1 MINGLTILMLFNID
15 KFTYQEMAGVAILV
29 STLAISNA
37 LLLDGRNYANN
48 VEVLRACAVLVFIY
62 LGFFTNFVYLILAHT
77 VIALVVASV
86 FSLGFNQPRAVR

>member
-1 MINGLTILMLFNID
+1 MINGLTILMLFNVE
-15 KFTYQEMAGVAILV
+15 KFSYPEMAGVAILV

-48 VEVLRACAVLVFIY
+48 VEVIRACAVLVFIY

-77 VIALVVASV
+77 IIALIVASV
-86 FSLGFNQPRAVR
+86 LSLGFNQPRTAR